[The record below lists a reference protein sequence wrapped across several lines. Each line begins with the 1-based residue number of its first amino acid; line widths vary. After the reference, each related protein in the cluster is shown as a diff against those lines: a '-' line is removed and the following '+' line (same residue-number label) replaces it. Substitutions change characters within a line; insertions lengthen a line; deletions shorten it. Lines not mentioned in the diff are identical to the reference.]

1 MTHGTNDDPH
11 IAVEVVD
18 SDRMSV
24 LGKATSL
31 LGIRPVASLLVAAAA
46 GYLIG
51 RLQDEPK

>member
-1 MTHGTNDDPH
+1 MNDSTNDDRH
-11 IAVEVVD
+11 IAVEVVETG
-18 SDRMSV
+18 RMSV

-31 LGIRPVASLLVAAAA
+31 LGIRPVASLLIAAAA

>member
-1 MTHGTNDDPH
+1 MNDSTNDDRH
-11 IAVEVVD
+11 IAVEVVETG
-18 SDRMSV
+18 RMSV

-31 LGIRPVASLLVAAAA
+31 LGIRPVTSLLIAAAA